1 MTVVKPLSAY
11 YCASGD
17 SSGTLKVWDTTGN
30 YSVKLEA
37 KPLAKIND
45 IAVDGEGKRIVVGGE
60 GRSGWAASFNLD
72 TGSSV
77 GEISGHSK
85 AVNAV
90 AIRPSR
96 PFKAV

>member
-1 MTVVKPLSAY
+1 M
-11 YCASGD
+11 
-17 SSGTLKVWDTTGN
+17 WDTTGN
-30 YSVKLEA
+30 YSIKLEA
-37 KPLAKIND
+37 KPLARIND
-45 IAVDGEGKRIVVGGE
+45 IAVDGEGKRFVVVGE

-85 AVNAV
+85 PVNAV
-90 AIRPSR
+90 AVRPSR